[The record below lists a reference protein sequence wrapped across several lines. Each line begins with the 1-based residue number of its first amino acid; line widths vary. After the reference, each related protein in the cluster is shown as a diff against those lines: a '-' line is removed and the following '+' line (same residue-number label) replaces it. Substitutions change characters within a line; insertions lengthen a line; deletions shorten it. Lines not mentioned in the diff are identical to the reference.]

1 MAPRGIDLFRG
12 FVCAT
17 TQKLALNSAYEVA
30 QSDLLS
36 PPLLALVLF
45 SEVETGSVCEERD
58 LHLVV
63 SATVRIGSGNLTLLK
78 WFYTLWKWIYFR
90 FNSLGSCNCQVCVRF
105 SQGLFDICSPLRREI
120 QVWAALCQVCN
131 YGL

>member
-58 LHLVV
+58 FHLVM
-63 SATVRIGSGNLTLLK
+63 SATVRIGSGSLALLK
-78 WFYTLWKWIYFR
+78 WFYTPWKWNF
-90 FNSLGSCNCQVCVRF
+90 VT
-105 SQGLFDICSPLRREI
+105 
-120 QVWAALCQVCN
+120 
-131 YGL
+131 